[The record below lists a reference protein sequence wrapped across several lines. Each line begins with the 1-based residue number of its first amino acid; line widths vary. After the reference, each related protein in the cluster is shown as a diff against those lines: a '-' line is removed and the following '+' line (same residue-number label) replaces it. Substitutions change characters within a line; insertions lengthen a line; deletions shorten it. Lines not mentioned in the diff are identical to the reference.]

1 MSDSARLTA
10 TSRAAS
16 LLKGRSSMLGLS
28 AGTGSSSVSS
38 GKCSRRSGASKASR
52 RARAPT
58 TSTRPCCR
66 RCRAD
71 VRRRVSSRTSG
82 LRVLLRTMQAEA
94 AGRWL
99 HCARGSV
106 SGPRCTALAH
116 WQLHAGAGAN
126 QLLVPAA
133 SCQPM
138 RSPSMRPPH
147 HRSTHR
153 SPRHRC
159 PSPHEDSHRTRTA
172 SESKHGRAAR
182 ARAHRRRTGHCRAR

>member
-16 LLKGRSSMLGLS
+16 LLKRRSSTLGLS

-38 GKCSRRSGASKASR
+38 GKCSRRSGPSKASR

-106 SGPRCTALAH
+106 SGPRCTAPAH
-116 WQLHAGAGAN
+116 WQLHAGGGSN
-126 QLLVPAA
+126 ISYWCQLPAA
-133 SCQPM
+133 SPCAAQPASHASHAAPQPAS
-138 RSPSMRPPH
+138 RSERPPPIDP
-147 HRSTHR
+147 RSTTHR
-153 SPRHRC
+153 VP
-159 PSPHEDSHRTRTA
+159 
-172 SESKHGRAAR
+172 
-182 ARAHRRRTGHCRAR
+182 

>member
-16 LLKGRSSMLGLS
+16 LLKRRSSTLGLS

-38 GKCSRRSGASKASR
+38 GKCSRRSGPSKASR

-106 SGPRCTALAH
+106 SGPRCTAPAH
-116 WQLHAGAGAN
+116 WQLDAGGGSKSAAG
-126 QLLVPAA
+126 A
-133 SCQPM
+133 SCQLPAHAQPSQPAM
-138 RSPSMRPPH
+138 RAMRRLSQQPPSEAASP
-147 HRSTHR
+147 STHR
-153 SPRHRC
+153 LINWI
-159 PSPHEDSHRTRTA
+159 
-172 SESKHGRAAR
+172 
-182 ARAHRRRTGHCRAR
+182 